1 MSTVDASQQQEAGTW
16 WSRACGGRE
25 VLTVAMPLVVSS
37 LSWTVM
43 TFIDRMFLFQ
53 VSGAAMAAAFFAG
66 TSWFVVFCFHL
77 GICSYAN
84 TFISQYFGD
93 GQPLRIGASV
103 WQSVWFALTSFLLA
117 AVAYPLAPWLF
128 GLAGHGEEILAQEI
142 EYFQILCYGGPGMV
156 IATALSCFYSG
167 RGKTKV
173 VMYVD
178 TSVVGVNLLLDY
190 LWIFGYAGFPVLSFP
205 AMGIAGAGWATVV
218 SLWLK
223 AVIYLVLM
231 LHREHRERFDTF
243 AGYRFDRELFG
254 RLVYYGGPCG
264 VQMLL
269 DVMGFTIFIL
279 LIGKLGT
286 LEAEATTMAFSVST
300 LAFMP
305 VFGFGMAASILVG
318 QRLGENREDLAT
330 RATWTSLHI
339 GVSYIAILSVCYVLT
354 PDVFLMGFFEG
365 DKRVSPELR
374 TMAANLLCFVAA
386 YNLFDAMLIVFSS
399 ALKGAGD
406 TRFILRVS
414 LVMASLLAL
423 ISWLTIDVF
432 KLGIYASWIAVTVW
446 IWCLGIIFF
455 RRFMQGQWQK
465 MRVIEQQKEGSAS
478 ESNRDFSLYGAAME
492 DVPIVMGNEL

>member
-84 TFISQYFGD
+84 TFVSQYFGD
-93 GQPLRIGASV
+93 GQPLRIGSSV

-117 AVAYPLAPWLF
+117 AVAYPFAPWLF
-128 GLAGHGEEILAQEI
+128 GLAGHSTEILAQEI
-142 EYFQILCYGGPGMV
+142 EYFQILCFGGPGMV

-190 LWIFGYAGFPVLSFP
+190 LWIFGYAGFP

-223 AVIYLVLM
+223 AVIYVVLM
-231 LHREHRERFDTF
+231 LHREHREQFNTF

-264 VQMLL
+264 AQMLL

-339 GVSYIAILSVCYVLT
+339 GVGYIAILSVFYVLT

-365 DKRVSPELR
+365 DKKVSPELR

-432 KLGIYASWIAVTVW
+432 QLGIYESWIAVTVW

-455 RRFMQGQWQK
+455 RRFIQGQWRE
-465 MRVIEQQKEGSAS
+465 MRVIEQQGGVGQEP
-478 ESNRDFSLYGAAME
+478 ESLE
-492 DVPIVMGNEL
+492 EILQQEVVMGQIPAIPAGDL